1 MPAFYLL
8 LKVSALVELK
18 SLLLVFNMGGMQISY
33 ANQGQGVTGKL
44 WTGSQTFIHISDT
57 DYPRTLENQ
66 CSKSFDVYIWC
77 VIKEEREGNYR
88 AGSIVFNKQIKMKTS
103 VCEALWKA
111 KRYWEKTEEKGT
123 IHTNAFDQTKGELK
137 KYFCNRLRW
146 KIRRETQVSETS
158 EKWELW

>member
-103 VCEALWKA
+103 VCEALPHWQDRA
-111 KRYWEKTEEKGT
+111 LYTKRM
-123 IHTNAFDQTKGELK
+123 FM
-137 KYFCNRLRW
+137 
-146 KIRRETQVSETS
+146 
-158 EKWELW
+158 